1 MIEKF
6 KELVLS
12 LDEKETNNIITL
24 LALLLESWEDDK
36 INLYTEIQNFELTT
50 IYKVLNLFNEQTEN
64 IKSFI
69 IKNILYNLY
78 NEC

>member
-6 KELVLS
+6 KILVLL

-50 IYKVLNLFNEQTEN
+50 IYKVLNLFNEQTEDA
-64 IKSFI
+64 S
-69 IKNILYNLY
+69 
-78 NEC
+78 

>member
-6 KELVLS
+6 KELTLL

-36 INLYTEIQNFELTT
+36 INLYTEIQDFELTT
-50 IYKVLNLFNEQTEN
+50 IYKVLNLFNEQTEDA
-64 IKSFI
+64 S
-69 IKNILYNLY
+69 
-78 NEC
+78 

>member
-24 LALLLESWEDDK
+24 LTLLLESWEDDK
-36 INLYTEIQNFELTT
+36 INLYSEIQDFELTT
-50 IYKVLNLFNEQTEN
+50 IYKVLNLFNEQTEDA
-64 IKSFI
+64 S
-69 IKNILYNLY
+69 
-78 NEC
+78 